1 MSPAR
6 AIVASMQTHRE
17 TAVGALRQ
25 WISRRSVAGLE
36 YAVLLC
42 LVLIA
47 ILAESGLL
55 GGTWSLLP

>member
-1 MSPAR
+1 MSPAP
-6 AIVASMQTHRE
+6 ATVSAMQTHRQ
-17 TAVGALRQ
+17 TVAGALRQ

-55 GGTWSLLP
+55 GGPWSLLP